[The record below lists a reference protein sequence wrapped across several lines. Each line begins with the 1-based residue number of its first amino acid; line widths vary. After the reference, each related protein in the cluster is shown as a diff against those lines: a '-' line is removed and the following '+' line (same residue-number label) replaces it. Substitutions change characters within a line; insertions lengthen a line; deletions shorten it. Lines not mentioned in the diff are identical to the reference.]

1 MWGGH
6 GGGRV
11 ATVSQGWRRP
21 QYSSWSSCWCSSISS
36 SSGGANPSWRGGERK
51 GEPAG
56 QAEGSGSTHGLEARA
71 DWPQIQRS
79 SLLSNL
85 GRVVGRGEKR
95 AHLSGVENADD
106 ARDDRAV
113 FTLVLLADEL
123 DVTQFAKIEVPL
135 FLQPVHRQLQVQQLL
150 RQEEVFVPSV
160 PTSDASA
167 CLPPVPSINYPF
179 LSHSP
184 VD

>member
-1 MWGGH
+1 M
-6 GGGRV
+6 
-11 ATVSQGWRRP
+11 
-21 QYSSWSSCWCSSISS
+21 
-36 SSGGANPSWRGGERK
+36 
-51 GEPAG
+51 
-56 QAEGSGSTHGLEARA
+56 
-71 DWPQIQRS
+71 
-79 SLLSNL
+79 
-85 GRVVGRGEKR
+85 GRGEKR